1 MALAP
6 FREDSGTWEAPERA
20 GGGLRT
26 VDLLPAAERHA
37 IGLSVTI
44 GLGLAAIAVALGI
57 TGDPLL
63 AAGALGIGAAIVVRG
78 YVRRRAETV
87 RLAKLLAGQ
96 TRILEM
102 VATGAA
108 LTEVLDALCRVVEK
122 QVTGLLCSV
131 LLLEGDRLRRR
142 RRSRRWR
149 RAIVAA
155 STASRS
161 ARRSDRVARRRFTA
175 ARSSCAT
182 SAPIRCG
189 RTTAISPCSTA
200 CRRAGRPPS

>member
-1 MALAP
+1 MARGFPTGSRVRYPPPLLALAP
-6 FREDSGTWEAPERA
+6 FREDSDTWEAPGRA

-63 AAGALGIGAAIVVRG
+63 AAGALGIGAAILVRG

-87 RLAKLLAGQ
+87 RLAQLLAGQ

-108 LTEVLDALCRVVEK
+108 LVEVLDALCRVVEK
-122 QVTGLLCSV
+122 QVSGLLCSV
-131 LLLEGDRLRRR
+131 LLLEGDRLRDGAGPSLAEGYRR
-142 RRSRRWR
+142 G
-149 RAIVAA
+149 V
-155 STASRS
+155 
-161 ARRSDRVARRRFTA
+161 DG
-175 ARSSCAT
+175 AT
-182 SAPIRCG
+182 IGPEV
-189 RTTAISPCSTA
+189 
-200 CRRAGRPPS
+200 

>member
-1 MALAP
+1 MGGAG
-6 FREDSGTWEAPERA
+6 R

-37 IGLSVTI
+37 VGLSVTI
-44 GLGLAAIAVALGI
+44 GWLAAIAVALGI
-57 TGDPLL
+57 TGDPPL

-78 YVRRRAETV
+78 YVRWRAETV

-108 LTEVLDALCRVVEK
+108 LTEVLDALRRVVEK
-122 QVTGLLCSV
+122 QVPGPSLRAPAWKGTGYETAPV
-131 LLLEGDRLRRR
+131 PRR
-142 RRSRRWR
+142 R
-149 RAIVAA
+149 RAIVTAP
-155 STASRS
+155 TASRS
-161 ARRSDRVARRRFTA
+161 ARRSDRAARRRFTA

-182 SAPIRCG
+182 SARIRCG